1 MQREAHVKRNSPKKA
16 HGRDDQEAVE
26 RRASVSMETPT
37 NVTRSTQ
44 DLTVGGTEK
53 DPDSHRETSREDLHS
68 TPAEK
73 STPQPPVRPTEE
85 PADGLSS
92 SEQAAVNQERA
103 LESGEE
109 SPG

>member
-1 MQREAHVKRNSPKKA
+1 MTPRHSQRELD
-16 HGRDDQEAVE
+16 RDDQETVE
-26 RRASVSMETPT
+26 RRAASSTEFPT

-44 DLTVGGTEK
+44 DLTIGGSEK
-53 DPDSHRETSREDLHS
+53 DPDSRAQASADREHPESAPRRGISES
-68 TPAEK
+68 SSEPAEA
-73 STPQPPVRPTEE
+73 PTE
-85 PADGLSS
+85 GLSS

>member
-1 MQREAHVKRNSPKKA
+1 MNPSGSQKELH
-16 HGRDDQEAVE
+16 RDDQEAAE
-26 RRASVSMETPT
+26 RRASTSDEFPR

-44 DLTVGGTEK
+44 DLTIGGNEKNPNSQADVGDGEHSEPSPAESV
-53 DPDSHRETSREDLHS
+53 DPEPSSEP
-68 TPAEK
+68 TPA
-73 STPQPPVRPTEE
+73 
-85 PADGLSS
+85 PAEGRSS

>member
-1 MQREAHVKRNSPKKA
+1 MNPGHSQRELD
-16 HGRDDQEAVE
+16 RDDQETVE
-26 RRASVSMETPT
+26 RRAATSNEFPT

-44 DLTVGGTEK
+44 DLTTGGSDK
-53 DPDSHRETSREDLHS
+53 DPDSHSQASADREHPESS
-68 TPAEK
+68 
-73 STPQPPVRPTEE
+73 PPERHLSDSSSKPTEASTE
-85 PADGLSS
+85 GLSS

>member
-1 MQREAHVKRNSPKKA
+1 MNPAHPQRKLD
-16 HGRDDQEAVE
+16 RDDQETVE
-26 RRASVSMETPT
+26 RRAATSNEFPT

-44 DLTVGGTEK
+44 DLTTGGSEK
-53 DPDSHRETSREDLHS
+53 DPDSHAQASADREHPECS
-68 TPAEK
+68 PAEMHISESSSK
-73 STPQPPVRPTEE
+73 PTEAPTE
-85 PADGLSS
+85 GLSS